1 MQCNCITISSLIA
14 FYVSARS
21 SSLESIAMHCCTLTT
36 LTTQYLHLE
45 GKTQNTT
52 HIYLEDKKVTL
63 RKHTH
68 YLIGICTKSE
78 VLVMNAKTPEHN
90 ISIWKE
96 TYQLWMQKVMLLQF
110 EYTEASF
117 CQKYSISIWQMKSFR
132 KALDNFCFIWK
143 KNKINTFE
151 SKEALQIINQLEH
164 SKIHIPLMT
173 ISPLFVL
180 CGRCLKCNHWT
191 VMAL

>member
-21 SSLESIAMHCCTLTT
+21 SSLESIAMHCCTITT

-52 HIYLEDKKVTL
+52 HIYLEDKKVTF
-63 RKHTH
+63 RKHTL

-110 EYTEASF
+110 EYI
-117 CQKYSISIWQMKSFR
+117 QYIYRSII
-132 KALDNFCFIWK
+132 L
-143 KNKINTFE
+143 
-151 SKEALQIINQLEH
+151 
-164 SKIHIPLMT
+164 SKIQHLHLANEIFQKNIGKRTKL
-173 ISPLFVL
+173 ILSKAKK
-180 CGRCLKCNHWT
+180 RCKS
-191 VMAL
+191 